1 MINQPCLKER
11 YYSNGIN
18 SFLNNDIIKTS
29 DVSSLADAILSYI
42 SSFLL
47 KEIQRYKIAKL
58 TKYQKH
64 GGYFTGGDAYQYAIL
79 TSGHIDI
86 VIESGLKPHDFLS
99 LVPLIE
105 KAGGIITDWD
115 GNKVTT
121 KTDGKIIATANPK
134 LHKQVLENL

>member
-1 MINQPCLKER
+1 M
-11 YYSNGIN
+11 
-18 SFLNNDIIKTS
+18 
-29 DVSSLADAILSYI
+29 LA
-42 SSFLL
+42 
-47 KEIQRYKIAKL
+47 
-58 TKYQKH
+58 
-64 GGYFTGGDAYQYAIL
+64 
-79 TSGHIDI
+79 SGHIDI